1 VTTLVALLYVMAC
14 ILPTIRFGG
23 QEFQPGIVCLLFGW
37 VTCYYWFP
45 NPLLFA
51 GCIFLL
57 SGRTRYAFV
66 MGVLACTCTLP
77 LLFGPSRE
85 GLGMELSWGFY
96 VWEADLFLFTL
107 LCALLWR
114 KYGEPSR

>member
-1 VTTLVALLYVMAC
+1 LL
-14 ILPTIRFGG
+14 
-23 QEFQPGIVCLLFGW
+23 GW

-45 NPLLFA
+45 NPLLFV
-51 GCIFLL
+51 GCTLL
-57 SGRTRYAFV
+57 LCGRTRHAFV
-66 MGVLACTCTLP
+66 MGVLACACTLP

-96 VWEADLFLFTL
+96 FWEADMVLFTL